1 MTNNPQDLNIQG
13 FTKVTFPYRVSLLAL
28 LALTHPTLGRAENKA
43 TNSSQNLGRF
53 LYLAL

>member
-13 FTKVTFPYRVSLLAL
+13 FTKVTFPYWVSLLAL

-43 TNSSQNLGRF
+43 TNSSQNLGRL
-53 LYLAL
+53 LY